1 MKYEIIFKSGEIKN
15 IISKDANKI
24 KNYITESFDNIKSVK
39 VLNEEANFPRLS
51 KEAYSKVFD
60 IISPT
65 ENSGVGGVIRFDN
78 LTIEQLEEI
87 SKVKGVNLYDKQN
100 EAPTLKQFLEFGEN
114 VTRFSLLNLDG
125 ELYYEGYLVDAN
137 RSDSRITIDGIVIEN
152 VSVKEDPE
160 DLDELKSDFKR
171 FARKA
176 DELEIEDNYMRAWW
190 D

>member
-1 MKYEIIFKSGEIKN
+1 MKYEIIFKSGKIKN
-15 IISKDANKI
+15 IVSKDASKI
-24 KNYITESFDNIKSVK
+24 KNYITESFNNIKSVK
-39 VLNEEANFPRLS
+39 VLNEEADFPRLS
-51 KEAYSKVFD
+51 EEAYSKVFD
-60 IISPT
+60 IISPV
-65 ENSGVGGVIRFDN
+65 EKSFGGIIRFDN
-78 LTIEQLEEI
+78 LTVEQLEEI
-87 SKVKGVNLYDKQN
+87 SKVKGVDLYDKQN

-137 RSDSRITIDGIVIEN
+137 RSDSRITIDGISIEN

>member
-1 MKYEIIFKSGEIKN
+1 MKYEIIFKSGKIKN
-15 IISKDANKI
+15 IISKDASKI
-24 KNYITESFDNIKSVK
+24 KNYITESFNKIQSVK
-39 VLNEEANFPRLS
+39 VLNEEADFPRLS
-51 KEAYSKVFD
+51 EEAYSKILS
-60 IISPT
+60 IIHPT
-65 ENSGVGGVIRFDN
+65 KKSFGGIIRFNN
-78 LTIEQLEEI
+78 LTVEQLEEI
-87 SKVKGVNLYDKQN
+87 SKVEGVDLYDKQN

-125 ELYYEGYLVDAN
+125 ELYYEGYLVDADRN
-137 RSDSRITIDGIVIEN
+137 DSRITIDGIAIKN

-176 DELEIEDNYMRAWW
+176 DELDIEDNYMRAWW

>member
-1 MKYEIIFKSGEIKN
+1 MKYEIIFKNGQIKN
-15 IISKDANKI
+15 VVSKDVNKI
-24 KNYITESFDNIKSVK
+24 KNYITESFNSIKSVK
-39 VLNEEANFPRLS
+39 VLNEEADFPRLS
-51 KEAYSKVFD
+51 EEAYSKILS

-65 ENSGVGGVIRFDN
+65 EKSFGGIIRFDD
-78 LTIEQLEEI
+78 LTFEQLEEI

-137 RSDSRITIDGIVIEN
+137 RSDSRITIDGIVIKN

-176 DELEIEDNYMRAWW
+176 DELDIEDNYMKAWW